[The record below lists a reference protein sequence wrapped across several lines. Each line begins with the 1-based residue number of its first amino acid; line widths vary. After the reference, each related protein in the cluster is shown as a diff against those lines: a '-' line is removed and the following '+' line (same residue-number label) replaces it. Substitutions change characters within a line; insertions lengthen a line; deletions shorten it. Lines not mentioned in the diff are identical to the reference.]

1 MRLAPEGDRKVKTV
15 CMPSGW
21 DFHLE
26 LLTEETRVRESLLC
40 GEFAEVNLA
49 PVVEASEAVSLARC
63 SRLCKLIRTAFKMVL
78 SPISQLF
85 SVTGFQVI
93 VPR

>member
-1 MRLAPEGDRKVKTV
+1 MKTV
-15 CMPSGW
+15 CVPSGW
-21 DFHLE
+21 NFHHDGI
-26 LLTEETRVRESLLC
+26 RVRESLLC

-63 SRLCKLIRTAFKMVL
+63 SRLCKLLRTALKVVL

-85 SVTGFQVI
+85 SVSAFQVK
-93 VPR
+93 VPQ